1 MRVSKDGL
9 RSRPMNDGK
18 PFAVRGLSLR
28 GTALDIE
35 MSGAGS
41 SARFALNGE
50 TLPDGFIPWA
60 KLRHGRNLL
69 AITLTGDTAK

>member
-1 MRVSKDGL
+1 MRIAKEGVSFH
-9 RSRPMNDGK
+9 PMNDGK

-69 AITLTGDTAK
+69 AITLIGEAK